1 MWFLHISEDI
11 LNFFIRREKETLSAE
26 NESNPMTEQLG
37 PHFSLTKSDY
47 LLLYRF
53 FSSIS
58 DSLRLFK
65 LLNLLM

>member
-26 NESNPMTEQLG
+26 NELNPMTEQLG
-37 PHFSLTKSDY
+37 PHFSHTKSDY

>member
-26 NESNPMTEQLG
+26 DESNPMTEQLG
-37 PHFSLTKSDY
+37 LHFSLTKSDY

>member
-37 PHFSLTKSDY
+37 PHLV
-47 LLLYRF
+47 LQNLII
-53 FSSIS
+53 SSFTGS
-58 DSLRLFK
+58 SAL
-65 LLNLLM
+65 